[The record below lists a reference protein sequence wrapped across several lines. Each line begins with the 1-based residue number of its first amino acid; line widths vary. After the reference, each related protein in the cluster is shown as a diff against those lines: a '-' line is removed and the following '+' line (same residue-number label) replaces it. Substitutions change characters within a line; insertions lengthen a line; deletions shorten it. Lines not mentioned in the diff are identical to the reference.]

1 MKSEMLSWLKEH
13 IAQTHISELKKE
25 WLEIEKLNLDDPR
38 AFEYINLMQYIYE
51 PFYFRKIPK
60 IGKNPNI

>member
-25 WLEIEKLNLDDPR
+25 WLEIEKLNLDGPR
-38 AFEYINLMQYIYE
+38 LMVGRIRAHLHNLS
-51 PFYFRKIPK
+51 RDKV
-60 IGKNPNI
+60 